1 MEPDRRNLL
10 QHLDDPPATV
20 GGLLAGV
27 AVLFLLLALIT
38 GWDWLAALLAG

>member
-10 QHLDDPPATV
+10 DNLDDPPTTC
-20 GGLLAGV
+20 GGLFVGV

-38 GWDWLAALLAG
+38 GWDFVVALLAG